1 MSNRMEMC
9 RVVLFA
15 DPFGLNQ
22 LLAVQELLPSVVGV
36 VAADRRPQYLS
47 GLKESAAKLG
57 VEFLVQP
64 DHSTSAFS
72 GFQEQLQKLNSNLFL
87 SHSYS
92 MKIPE
97 KTLRLVAHNAVNV
110 HWSLLPKNRGANPV
124 QWAMIKGEEKTGVT
138 LHFMTDTLDGG
149 DIVAQKSLIILPDE
163 TWVELKER
171 LFELCQNMLNEEIP
185 KILSGK
191 NDRLPQDESQAT
203 VNLRLSEDS
212 PRIDFNTMSDR
223 DVYNLIRAQVFP
235 LKGAFIQKESRRIP
249 ILEKT
254 SMEQVAQLR
263 EKYGI
268 CKSV

>member
-1 MSNRMEMC
+1 MEMS

-36 VAADRRPQYLS
+36 VAADRRPQYRPE
-47 GLKESAAKLG
+47 LKKMAAQMG
-57 VEFLVQP
+57 IEFLVQP
-64 DHSTSAFS
+64 TQDTSAFAE
-72 GFQEQLQKLNSNLFL
+72 FQDRLRNLNPNLFL

-92 MKIPE
+92 MKIPQ
-97 KTLRLVAHNAVNV
+97 KTLQLVAHNAVNV

-124 QWAMIKGEEKTGVT
+124 QWAMIKGEKKTGVT
-138 LHFMTDTLDGG
+138 LHYMTDTLDGG
-149 DIVAQKSLIILPDE
+149 DIVAQKSLTILPDE

-171 LFELCQNMLNEEIP
+171 LFELCQNMLSEEIP

-191 NDRLPQDESQAT
+191 NDRLAQDESQAT

-212 PRIDFNTMSDR
+212 PRIDFNTMSDL

-235 LKGAFIQKESRRIP
+235 LKGAFIQNGSGRTP

-268 CKSV
+268 CKSI